1 MDSDLFLCLHESGIL
16 MTRRRITMTAA
27 NICISLISMLAPEAH
42 LILTATQM
50 PKSSCL
56 LSGRK
61 TKLREITGS
70 ALAPQWKKLEQ
81 TCPPTLPIP
90 NPTGL
95 QTVLYFI
102 SCSVAQLSLTLC
114 DSMDHSPP
122 GSSVHG
128 VLQARILEWV
138 AYPFSR
144 GSSWPRDQ
152 IRVSCIGR
160 RILYH
165 WVT

>member
-1 MDSDLFLCLHESGIL
+1 MVLIVKTLPASAGDIRDVGFDSWVGKISW
-16 MTRRRITMTAA
+16 RRKW
-27 NICISLISMLAPEAH
+27 
-42 LILTATQM
+42 ILTSVFLPGEPHGQRS
-50 PKSSCL
+50 PVGYSPWGC
-56 LSGRK
+56 
-61 TKLREITGS
+61 
-70 ALAPQWKKLEQ
+70 KKLEQ

-144 GSSWPRDQ
+144 GSSQPRDQ
-152 IRVSCIGR
+152 TWVS
-160 RILYH
+160 RIAGGCFNL
-165 WVT
+165 